1 MDRDRLAQALLAT
14 FLEELEGHVTSLNRD
29 LLALEREQ
37 GTPPATERVSALL
50 RTLHSVKGAARAAS
64 ALLVETACH
73 RLEEVLE
80 PLRDRRTAPPELYE
94 LCFAAVDALDDAGR
108 RLASRQELTGSPLEL
123 LLPDLERAAQDAAAP
138 ARPSASEG
146 SRTSGSVGNS
156 GAGGAASAHDG
167 GASRA
172 LAASGPSST
181 RDAGGSRAPGA
192 GGAESSRD
200 DGGSRAPGAG
210 GAESSRDG
218 GGSRAPGA
226 GSAESSRDGG
236 GSRAPGAGSA
246 ESSRD
251 AGGSR
256 APGAGGAESSRDA
269 GGSRAP
275 GAGGADASRDAGSSR
290 APGAEPLESSSGG
303 AGLETTLP
311 VRVSAQKL
319 DALLS
324 RSGELRVAALRLEG
338 RAETLETVREELAR
352 VRDAVRGT
360 DGEAA
365 LRRAE
370 TELAR
375 VARELAADQ
384 RALGGVATGMDDE
397 VRRARTLPFVE
408 GCSGLERAAR
418 DVARSEG
425 KKVRLE
431 IQGGTLELDRSLLQ
445 SLREPMLHLVRNAV
459 AHGLESPEERERAGK
474 PEEGLVTLSARLRGS
489 RVEVTVEDD
498 GRGLDLQALR
508 ARALER
514 GIEVPEDDADAARL
528 AFHAG
533 LSTTS
538 RVTEVAGRGV
548 GLDVVRTQVEA
559 MRGTVEVATQPGK
572 GARFTLDVPLTLST
586 LRVLLVSTGGQ
597 TLALASEGVAR
608 LVRLAPEEVRDVEGR
623 PTWVAEDALVPLA
636 SLSDVLG
643 LPAGPPRQ
651 RRGAVVL
658 AAGTARAALV
668 VDEVLAEQEALVRAL
683 GPRVRRARHVSAA
696 AVLPDGRLSLLLNP
710 ASLVRAA
717 GGRPSTALFPTPA
730 ARAARRR
737 ILLADDS
744 PTTRALEQS
753 ILEGA
758 GYDVVACADGAE
770 AWERL
775 QTVGAEALVLDVEMP
790 RMDGIALTEAVRAS
804 PRFSRLPVVLV
815 TARGKPEDKARG
827 LQAGASAYLVK
838 SAFDPTS
845 LLETLRRLL

>member
-14 FLEELEGHVTSLNRD
+14 FLEELEGHVASLNRD

-37 GTPPATERVSALL
+37 GTPRAAERVAALL

-80 PLRDRRTAPPELYE
+80 PLRDGRTASPELYE

-108 RLASRQELTGSPLEL
+108 RLASKQELAGSPLDT
-123 LLPDLERAAQDAAAP
+123 LLPDLERAANGDVSAP
-138 ARPSASEG
+138 HATGTTP
-146 SRTSGSVGNS
+146 
-156 GAGGAASAHDG
+156 H
-167 GASRA
+167 
-172 LAASGPSST
+172 
-181 RDAGGSRAPGA
+181 APGA
-192 GGAESSRD
+192 TRP
-200 DGGSRAPGAG
+200 PGATD
-210 GAESSRDG
+210 E
-218 GGSRAPGA
+218 
-226 GSAESSRDGG
+226 
-236 GSRAPGAGSA
+236 
-246 ESSRD
+246 
-251 AGGSR
+251 
-256 APGAGGAESSRDA
+256 
-269 GGSRAP
+269 
-275 GAGGADASRDAGSSR
+275 SSR
-290 APGAEPLESSSGG
+290 APGASAARSRAPGSAAEPSRAAGAAPESSRMPG
-303 AGLETTLP
+303 ASAESSRMPGSSAESSRMPGSSAESSAPESPPTSPVLEATLP

-324 RSGELRVAALRLEG
+324 RSGELRVASLRLEG
-338 RAETLETVREELAR
+338 RTETLEGVREELAR
-352 VRDAVRGT
+352 MREAVQGT
-360 DGEAA
+360 EAESS

-370 TELAR
+370 KELAR
-375 VARELAADQ
+375 VTRELAADQ
-384 RALGGVATGMDDE
+384 RTLSGVATGMDDE
-397 VRRARTLPFVE
+397 VRRARTLPFLE
-408 GCSGLERAAR
+408 GCEGLERAAR

-425 KKVRLE
+425 KKARLE
-431 IQGGTLELDRSLLQ
+431 VHGGALELDRSLLQ

-459 AHGLESPEERERAGK
+459 AHGLESPEERRRAHK
-474 PEEGLVTLSARLRGS
+474 PEEGRVTLSARLRGS

-498 GRGLDLQALR
+498 GRGLNLEALR
-508 ARALER
+508 ARAVAQ
-514 GIEVPEDDADAARL
+514 GIEAPEDDEDAARL
-528 AFHAG
+528 AFHSG
-533 LSTTS
+533 LSTST

-559 MRGTVEVATQPGK
+559 MRGTVEVSTLPGQ
-572 GARFTLDVPLTLST
+572 GARFALDVPLTLST
-586 LRVLLVSTGGQ
+586 LRVLLVSAGGQ
-597 TLALASEGVAR
+597 ILALASEGVAR
-608 LVRLAPEEVRDVEGR
+608 LVRLSPDEVRDVEGR

-636 SLSDVLG
+636 SLADVLG
-643 LPAGPPRQ
+643 LPPGPPRQ

-710 ASLVRAA
+710 VSLVRAA
-717 GGRPSTALFPTPA
+717 GGRPSTALFPAPVTQ
-730 ARAARRR
+730 RTRRR
-737 ILLADDS
+737 IVLADDS

-758 GYDVVACADGAE
+758 GYDVVPCVDGAE

-775 QTVGAEALVLDVEMP
+775 QAGGAEALVLDVEMP

-804 PRFSRLPVVLV
+804 PRFARLPVILV
-815 TARGKPEDKARG
+815 TARGRPEDKARG